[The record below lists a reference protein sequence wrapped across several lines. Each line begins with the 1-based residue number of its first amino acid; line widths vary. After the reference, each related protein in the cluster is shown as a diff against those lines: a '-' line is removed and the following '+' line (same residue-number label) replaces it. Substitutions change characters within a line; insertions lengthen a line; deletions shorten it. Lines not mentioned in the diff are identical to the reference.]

1 MNKEKIR
8 FALKEI
14 MIMLAQIAFSRL
26 QFGPIFPVGFA
37 FAMSRVF
44 FGGNLFAV
52 TLEYAIANIFIIKDF
67 YSLFLVAFEIV
78 VLTLYYFFKEMFT
91 VKKKRLFMFLFLIL
105 SMMLELYFAISGTIL
120 WKNFL
125 IENCLKCLALAYFL
139 KLYSIYQKKFIFLKC
154 SNLDYLLFSVFIAMF
169 VLGLFRYKILLESL
183 GLCLFA
189 FSAML
194 GCRFLPVDKFLIFS
208 LSIAVCF
215 GYLFSSSK
223 FIILAL
229 ILILLLV
236 SFSKTFKYLFLSVA
250 MLLFYVVLK
259 ISNELVISNI
269 VSLGAGVLLL
279 SFIPQR
285 AINKLSE
292 FFEDKNIDVI
302 KENLWLEKEKDI
314 KQGLTLMSK
323 TLLKMQ
329 SDFKFLIVG
338 KIDRKYASM
347 ELAGDVMTRCC
358 EKCERKTICENSL
371 IDKKQLLAEYIFY
384 AISSGEISDN
394 ELSIGFKTY
403 CNKTNLVLNE
413 IKLIS
418 KQFLQFETSV
428 KTEDESKLL
437 ISSELENFA
446 NLFQNFAKNIEKSP
460 KINKNLSII
469 AKEMLL
475 NNMIEV
481 GDIAVFENKF
491 GIEKIDVVAENSVMM
506 RKELSTQLSKIVRAK
521 VQIKKLRHLD
531 FSGLSLVSFGVA
543 NSLKAEFA
551 VSMSSKEDVSGDNCL
566 ISKIDDSRYFVA
578 IADGM
583 GHGKLAGKT
592 SRMVLELIRNLF
604 FVGIDLN
611 LIIESINKLLLPVG
625 LDNFSTLDAVVVDLK
640 LSKCTFIKLGSSV
653 SAIKHK
659 DKTEL
664 VSSDSLPVGI
674 VQNLTP
680 TIVVKQIQADD
691 VIVLASDGVVDSFA
705 DVESFKSFVNDY
717 KISGLQRFVDNV
729 IFELGMQTNKHKDDM
744 SIIALKLLKNSPK

>member
-1 MNKEKIR
+1 
-8 FALKEI
+8 
-14 MIMLAQIAFSRL
+14 
-26 QFGPIFPVGFA
+26 
-37 FAMSRVF
+37 
-44 FGGNLFAV
+44 
-52 TLEYAIANIFIIKDF
+52 
-67 YSLFLVAFEIV
+67 
-78 VLTLYYFFKEMFT
+78 
-91 VKKKRLFMFLFLIL
+91 
-105 SMMLELYFAISGTIL
+105 
-120 WKNFL
+120 
-125 IENCLKCLALAYFL
+125 
-139 KLYSIYQKKFIFLKC
+139 
-154 SNLDYLLFSVFIAMF
+154 
-169 VLGLFRYKILLESL
+169 
-183 GLCLFA
+183 
-189 FSAML
+189 
-194 GCRFLPVDKFLIFS
+194 
-208 LSIAVCF
+208 
-215 GYLFSSSK
+215 
-223 FIILAL
+223 
-229 ILILLLV
+229 
-236 SFSKTFKYLFLSVA
+236 
-250 MLLFYVVLK
+250 
-259 ISNELVISNI
+259 
-269 VSLGAGVLLL
+269 
-279 SFIPQR
+279 
-285 AINKLSE
+285 
-292 FFEDKNIDVI
+292 
-302 KENLWLEKEKDI
+302 
-314 KQGLTLMSK
+314 
-323 TLLKMQ
+323 
-329 SDFKFLIVG
+329 
-338 KIDRKYASM
+338 M
-347 ELAGDVMTRCC
+347 ELAGDVMARCC

-403 CNKTNLVLNE
+403 CTKTNLVLKE
-413 IKLIS
+413 INLIA

-446 NLFQNFAKNIEKSP
+446 NLFQNFAKNIEKTS

-506 RKELSTQLSKIVRAK
+506 RKELSSQLSKIVRAK
-521 VQIKKLRHLD
+521 LQIKKLRHLD
-531 FSGLSLVSFGVA
+531 FSGLSLVSFSVA

-611 LIIESINKLLLPVG
+611 IIIESINKLLLPVG

-640 LSKCTFIKLGSSV
+640 FSKCTFIKLGSSV

-664 VSSDSLPVGI
+664 ISSDSLPVGI
-674 VQNLTP
+674 VQNLSP
-680 TIVVKQIQADD
+680 TIVVKQVQADD
-691 VIVLASDGVVDSFA
+691 VIVLASDGVVDSFS
-705 DVESFKSFVNDY
+705 DVESFKIFVNDY